1 MNTEAFLIHTDVV
14 EKQLGGRYVLPEK
27 VNELILNLPVFF
39 DRKIVGHSVENKPI
53 YSITFGHGKMKVFM
67 WSQMHGNESTTTRA
81 LFDFFNYL
89 DFKKYAEKASKIL
102 ENCTFCVIPMLNPD
116 GSKNWTR
123 ENAHRV
129 DLNRDAQKLTQPES
143 LILRSIF
150 DTFKP
155 DYCFN
160 LHGQRSIYGFEDTGR
175 PSILSFLA
183 PAAEVTRSFTF
194 SRKRA
199 ASVITHIYKT
209 LDVYLP
215 NQIGL
220 YDDSYNEDCV
230 GDTFQALGAA
240 TVLFEAGHYPDDYDR
255 SITRAFL
262 FNALLAG
269 VEAVIDGVEY
279 SIEAYN
285 GIPKHTKC
293 FCDLHKVIEGSKQCY
308 HYEEVLKDGDILY
321 IEKPLSK
328 ELGNG
333 QFAHKTENILKN

>member
-14 EKQLGGRYVLPEK
+14 EKQLGGRYILPEK
-27 VNELILNLPVFF
+27 VNDLIANLPTFF
-39 DRKIVGHSVENKPI
+39 DRKMVGHSVENKPI
-53 YSITFGHGKMKVFM
+53 YSITFGHGKMKILM
-67 WSQMHGNESTTTRA
+67 WSQMHGNESTTTRV

-89 DFKKYAEKASKIL
+89 DCKKYVEKASQIL

-123 ENAHRV
+123 ENAHGV

-150 DTFKP
+150 DTFEP

-175 PSILSFLA
+175 PSVLSFLA
-183 PAAEVTRSFTF
+183 PAAEATRSFTL

-209 LDVYLP
+209 LDAYLP

-220 YDDSYNEDCV
+220 YDDSYNGDCV
-230 GDTFQALGAA
+230 GDTFQSLGAA
-240 TVLFEAGHYPDDYDR
+240 TVLFEAGHYPDDYNRDV
-255 SITRAFL
+255 SRAYI
-262 FNALLAG
+262 FNALLAAI
-269 VEAVIDGVEY
+269 E
-279 SIEAYN
+279 SIINKVNYPIEQYQA
-285 GIPKHTKC
+285 IPIHTKC
-293 FCDLHKVIEGSKQCY
+293 FCDVHNIVNGVTHCD
-308 HYEEVLKDGDILY
+308 HYEELLKDGTLHY
-321 IEKPLSK
+321 IEKSLSK

-333 QFAHKTENILKN
+333 RFAHRTENTLAN